1 MIFPALHRFAQ
12 SRGLLDDLD
21 FTEQTLHAVIHL
33 DATGAFTGL
42 FPVGDKKAPVKK
54 SVSRIG
60 NRNSAPI
67 PYLGADQANRIIPEL
82 DSSAN
87 NLVIKTQEAF
97 ANQLKLVH
105 AETNHSGLQ
114 AVISFCERLRTDE
127 AVRRELS
134 TRFDALKLDVFSWVT
149 FQVEGYAGYIV
160 EWPEVMNWWRTKR
173 PRPAPKKSKRL
184 VPCIVTGKLCT
195 PVETHGPRIKV
206 APQKKQQNVALISAN
221 QAAFGSYGF
230 EKSLVSPMS
239 EEAVEG
245 YIRAINYLGDKAHS
259 DHHYRTADTIFL
271 FWCDR
276 PEFTANPAKAIEEGQ
291 PDAADDWMFAAV
303 RDAAPV
309 VPLSDSAKTAVSV
322 FKSADAGALTAG
334 ADAAKARFYCLA
346 LSGSS
351 ARGVIRGWID
361 QPLPDAVRHMRE
373 WFADLTIQLDRPLFD
388 PTDKTK
394 DPKKRRH
401 LAEAGDIYCNWR
413 LSETFG
419 HSGVLWSR
427 LCLVSSLQ
435 GKGEANPELARYRT
449 QLFECAMHGRSQPVP
464 LDLLSLACRRIAT
477 SGDCPP
483 IRAALIQLFVRRFH
497 HQSQT
502 QPTTMSE
509 TDKTIQQ
516 SAAFACGRLL
526 RVLEGVQK
534 KALGDRNASV
544 VDKFYSSASAT
555 PAAVLGHLVA
565 NAQPH
570 LAKMRKDKTSAGLAH
585 WFDEQITDIVE
596 IIVKN
601 GGYPST
607 NNPIG
612 QGEFALG
619 FYYQR
624 ILARKQKPDADDTL
638 ETEAAE

>member
-1 MIFPALHRFAQ
+1 
-12 SRGLLDDLD
+12 
-21 FTEQTLHAVIHL
+21 
-33 DATGAFTGL
+33 
-42 FPVGDKKAPVKK
+42 
-54 SVSRIG
+54 
-60 NRNSAPI
+60 
-67 PYLGADQANRIIPEL
+67 
-82 DSSAN
+82 
-87 NLVIKTQEAF
+87 
-97 ANQLKLVH
+97 
-105 AETNHSGLQ
+105 
-114 AVISFCERLRTDE
+114 
-127 AVRRELS
+127 
-134 TRFDALKLDVFSWVT
+134 
-149 FQVEGYAGYIV
+149 
-160 EWPEVMNWWRTKR
+160 
-173 PRPAPKKSKRL
+173 
-184 VPCIVTGKLCT
+184 
-195 PVETHGPRIKV
+195 
-206 APQKKQQNVALISAN
+206 
-221 QAAFGSYGF
+221 
-230 EKSLVSPMS
+230 MS

-245 YIRAINYLGDKAHS
+245 YIRAINFLGDKAHS

-276 PEFTANPAKAIEEGQ
+276 PEITANPAKAIEEGQ
-291 PDAADDWMFAAV
+291 PDADDDWMSAAV

-309 VPLSDSAKTAVSV
+309 APLSDSAITARKV
-322 FKSADAGALTAG
+322 FGSADAGALTAG
-334 ADAAKARFYCLA
+334 ADAAQARFYCLA

-373 WFADLTIQLDRPLFD
+373 WFEDLTIPLDRPIFD
-388 PTDKTK
+388 PADKTK
-394 DPKKRRH
+394 DLKKRRR
-401 LAEAGDIYCNWR
+401 LADTG
-413 LSETFG
+413 TP
-419 HSGVLWSR
+419 WSR
-427 LCLVSSLQ
+427 WPLWKLLSALE
-435 GKGEANPELARYRT
+435 GKGDTTAELARLRPL
-449 QLFECAMHGRSQPVP
+449 LFDLALLGRAQPVP
-464 LDLLSLACRRIAT
+464 RELLSLACRRIAT
-477 SGDCPP
+477 TGDYPP

-502 QPTTMSE
+502 QTTTMSE
-509 TDKTIQQ
+509 TDHVIQR
-516 SAAFACGRLL
+516 SPAFACGRLL

-570 LAKMRKDKTSAGLAH
+570 LAKMRKDKTSAGLAY

-624 ILARKQKPDADDTL
+624 ILARKQKPEADDT
-638 ETEAAE
+638 TEDLAAE

>member
-1 MIFPALHRFAQ
+1 MIFSALHRFAQ

-33 DATGAFTGL
+33 DVYGGFTGL

-54 SVSRIG
+54 PVSRIAA
-60 NRNSAPI
+60 RNSAAI
-67 PYLGADQANRIIPEL
+67 ACLGADTANRVLPGLEPDAKPITAATQSLFLEQLRAVHAATGQPGL
-82 DSSAN
+82 DA
-87 NLVIKTQEAF
+87 VVAF
-97 ANQLKLVH
+97 LTDLAAHPKKAEPLRATFDSLKLK
-105 AETNHSGLQ
+105 
-114 AVISFCERLRTDE
+114 
-127 AVRRELS
+127 LS
-134 TRFDALKLDVFSWVT
+134 DWVT
-149 FQVEGYAGYIV
+149 FQVEGRDGYLV
-160 EWPEVMNWWRTKR
+160 EWAALKTWWRQQCAAKR
-173 PRPAPKKSKRL
+173 TATAAASTEPL
-184 VPCIVTGKLCT
+184 IPCMVTGELCN
-195 PVETHGPRIKV
+195 PVRTHGTRVKV
-206 APQKKQQNVALISAN
+206 APGGLPGGVALVSSDKP
-221 QAAFGSYGF
+221 AFGSYGF

-245 YIRAINYLGDKAHS
+245 YIRAINFLGDKAHS

-276 PEFTANPAKAIEEGQ
+276 PEITANPAKAIEEGQ
-291 PDAADDWMFAAV
+291 PDADDDWMSAAV

-309 VPLSDSAKTAVSV
+309 APLSDSAITARKV
-322 FKSADAGALTAG
+322 FGSADAGALTAG
-334 ADAAKARFYCLA
+334 ADAAQARFYCLA

-373 WFADLTIQLDRPLFD
+373 WFEDLTIPLDRPIFD
-388 PTDKTK
+388 PADKTK
-394 DPKKRRH
+394 DLKKRRR
-401 LAEAGDIYCNWR
+401 LADTG
-413 LSETFG
+413 TP
-419 HSGVLWSR
+419 WSR
-427 LCLVSSLQ
+427 WPLWKLLSALE
-435 GKGEANPELARYRT
+435 GKGDTTAELARLRPL
-449 QLFECAMHGRSQPVP
+449 LFDLALLGRAQPVP
-464 LDLLSLACRRIAT
+464 RELLSLACRRIAT
-477 SGDCPP
+477 TGDYPP

-502 QPTTMSE
+502 QTTTMSE
-509 TDKTIQQ
+509 TDHVIQR
-516 SAAFACGRLL
+516 SPAFACGRLL

-570 LAKMRKDKTSAGLAH
+570 LAKMRKDKTSAGLAY

-624 ILARKQKPDADDTL
+624 ILARKQKPEADDT
-638 ETEAAE
+638 TEDLAAE